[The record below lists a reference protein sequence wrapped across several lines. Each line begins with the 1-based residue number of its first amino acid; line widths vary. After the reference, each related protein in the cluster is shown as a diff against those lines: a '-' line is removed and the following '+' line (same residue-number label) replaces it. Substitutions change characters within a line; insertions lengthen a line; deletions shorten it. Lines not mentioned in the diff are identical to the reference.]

1 MSQVEKFTPITRK
14 FYNRD
19 TVKVAKALL
28 GKIIVRQSKK
38 ELMLGKIV
46 EVEAYKFG
54 EYDKASHASKGCTSS
69 NQVMFGENGFSYV
82 YFTYGMY
89 FMLNVVAKK
98 KTDQAGAILIRGL
111 EPINGVKHMI
121 KNRKG
126 KNNLNLTNG
135 PGKLSQALQ
144 INKKLNNHDLTKKGK
159 LFIVDSEKRTEN
171 ILSSGRIGISRDVKK
186 KWRFYFE
193 NNNYVSRYKFNKKQH
208 I

>member
-1 MSQVEKFTPITRK
+1 MKELTPIKRE

-19 TVKVAKALL
+19 TIKVAKDIL
-28 GKIIVRQSKK
+28 GKVIVRKTKQGN
-38 ELMLGKIV
+38 MAGRIV

-54 EYDKASHASKGCTSS
+54 EHDKASHASKGCTLS
-69 NQVMFGENGFSYV
+69 NQVMFGENGFAYV

-98 KTDQAGAILIRGL
+98 KTDHAGAVLIRGV
-111 EPINGVKHMI
+111 EPIDGIKHMI

-126 KNNLNLTNG
+126 KDDINLTNG

-159 LFIVDSEKRTEN
+159 LFIVDSEKRTEK

-186 KWRFYFE
+186 EWRFYFK
-193 NNNYVSRYKFNKKQH
+193 NNSYVSRYKFNKKQH

>member
-1 MSQVEKFTPITRK
+1 MKELTPIKRE

-19 TVKVAKALL
+19 TIKVAKDIL
-28 GKIIVRQSKK
+28 GKVIVRKTKQGN
-38 ELMLGKIV
+38 MAGRIV

-54 EYDKASHASKGCTSS
+54 EHDKASHASKGCTLS
-69 NQVMFGENGFSYV
+69 NQVMFGENGFAYV

-98 KTDQAGAILIRGL
+98 KIDHAGAVLIRGV
-111 EPINGVKHMI
+111 EPIDGIKHMI

-126 KNNLNLTNG
+126 KDDINLTNG

-144 INKKLNNHDLTKKGK
+144 INKKLNNYDLTKKGK
-159 LFIVDSEKRTEN
+159 LFIVDSEKRTEK

-186 KWRFYFE
+186 EWRFYFK
-193 NNNYVSRYKFNKKQH
+193 NNSYVSRYKFNKKQH

>member
-1 MSQVEKFTPITRK
+1 MKELIPIKRE

-19 TVKVAKALL
+19 TIKVAKDIL
-28 GKIIVRQSKK
+28 GKVIVRKTKQGN
-38 ELMLGKIV
+38 MAGRIV
-46 EVEAYKFG
+46 EVEAYKSG
-54 EYDKASHASKGCTSS
+54 EYDKASHASKGCTLS
-69 NQVMFGENGFSYV
+69 NQVMFGENGFAYL

-89 FMLNVVAKK
+89 FMLNIVAKK
-98 KTDQAGAILIRGL
+98 KTDHAGAVLIRGL
-111 EPINGVKHMI
+111 EPINGVNHMI

-126 KNNLNLTNG
+126 KKEINLTNG

-144 INKKLNNHDLTKKGK
+144 INKKFNNYDLTKKGE
-159 LFIVDSEKRTEN
+159 LYIVDSEKRVEK